1 MTKLHF
7 EDLTQITC
15 PFGMLDDDTQ
25 RRLDDHVDAGG
36 AIEGWRDCGWLLCGN
51 GIWDKYITYRA
62 KPKPKRVVTWVHWDK
77 DDAVCCETRK
87 EAAQCLNN
95 YGGYTYKIERDEDGS
110 NPTIE
115 LVETG
120 GEDEQ

>member
-7 EDLTQITC
+7 EDLTKITC

-25 RRLDDHVDAGG
+25 ERLM
-36 AIEGWRDCGWLLCGN
+36 DCDETQYFMASWLDRKIPVLWCDN
-51 GIWDKYITYRA
+51 VTYRA
-62 KPKPKRVVTWVHWDK
+62 KPKPKRVVTWLLSDEGGWCFYPTLPRAIDG
-77 DDAVCCETRK
+77 
-87 EAAQCLNN
+87 QGF
-95 YGGYTYKIERDEDGS
+95 YGGYIYKIEREEDGS

-120 GEDEQ
+120 GKDE